1 MKQLDFKKNKI
12 RSPHQNLLLY
22 IIPAMAGLLLF
33 GYAWFLIHLVYTS
46 YSQMHVF
53 ALDRFQTNV
62 KNEAYHLGYFLSERK
77 QDLQVLSKDKTI
89 QAYFL
94 NKALGMTWAYG
105 LKGSLYNINA
115 KLKKYLQTRTF
126 AGKKIYSRIALIDCE
141 NTVLADTQSENK
153 NLGLLKWHN
162 KFTGL
167 KNNKPSI
174 IIDKNTNNILLVSA
188 PCMVKGELKGWL
200 MAWINFQVISD
211 HLLKTSSDI
220 KATHDNGL
228 KLAAIVSD
236 SSVLLFGQKGTIF
249 KKKLSLTPVKQR
261 SMGNDWAKIN
271 NRTLVTLTNLSVE
284 KQFLAKL
291 KPKNQEVIIYGI
303 IVPDTHLIL
312 YEIVEADQIIGP
324 YKQKWL
330 ITGLILL
337 SIGILGGII
346 FAILISIK
354 QSAIKARYQEA
365 STQRKILEKKNKQL
379 EEQIKIRKKTE
390 KQLIVAKSE
399 AEQAA
404 KNLSIALKESEQLR
418 QQAEAATKAKSQF
431 LANMSHELRTPMNGI
446 IGMIDLTLDTDL
458 SKEQKDLLE
467 TAKSSAY
474 NLLKIL
480 NDILDFSKI
489 EAGKLELEKMEFSI
503 KETLDS
509 ALTPLAILAAQKG
522 LNLNYHVDQ
531 QVPDLVIGDQ
541 IRVIQVLNNLVNNA
555 IKFTEQ
561 GEITVSVSL
570 KTRQKE
576 NHQEKAVIL
585 FTVKDTGIGIP
596 KDKKDIIFESFS
608 QGDNSITRQ
617 YGGTGL
623 GITISKELIELM
635 DGNISIESEVGKG
648 TTVTFTIPF
657 LIALKRGKYPEPNK
671 AKNEE
676 KGKSQSAVSGRQVL
690 LIEDNP
696 VNQKLAELILKKWG
710 SNVIIAENGKKAL
723 DILKNKQFDFILMDC
738 QMPEMDGFEATK
750 AIRKKESKTGAHI
763 PIIAMTALAM
773 KTDKERCIQ
782 AGMDAYISKPIKQ
795 DELLKVITE
804 ILSP

>member
-1 MKQLDFKKNKI
+1 
-12 RSPHQNLLLY
+12 
-22 IIPAMAGLLLF
+22 
-33 GYAWFLIHLVYTS
+33 
-46 YSQMHVF
+46 
-53 ALDRFQTNV
+53 
-62 KNEAYHLGYFLSERK
+62 
-77 QDLQVLSKDKTI
+77 
-89 QAYFL
+89 
-94 NKALGMTWAYG
+94 
-105 LKGSLYNINA
+105 
-115 KLKKYLQTRTF
+115 
-126 AGKKIYSRIALIDCE
+126 
-141 NTVLADTQSENK
+141 
-153 NLGLLKWHN
+153 
-162 KFTGL
+162 
-167 KNNKPSI
+167 
-174 IIDKNTNNILLVSA
+174 
-188 PCMVKGELKGWL
+188 
-200 MAWINFQVISD
+200 
-211 HLLKTSSDI
+211 
-220 KATHDNGL
+220 
-228 KLAAIVSD
+228 
-236 SSVLLFGQKGTIF
+236 
-249 KKKLSLTPVKQR
+249 
-261 SMGNDWAKIN
+261 
-271 NRTLVTLTNLSVE
+271 
-284 KQFLAKL
+284 
-291 KPKNQEVIIYGI
+291 
-303 IVPDTHLIL
+303 
-312 YEIVEADQIIGP
+312 
-324 YKQKWL
+324 
-330 ITGLILL
+330 
-337 SIGILGGII
+337 
-346 FAILISIK
+346 
-354 QSAIKARYQEA
+354 
-365 STQRKILEKKNKQL
+365 
-379 EEQIKIRKKTE
+379 
-390 KQLIVAKSE
+390 
-399 AEQAA
+399 
-404 KNLSIALKESEQLR
+404 
-418 QQAEAATKAKSQF
+418 
-431 LANMSHELRTPMNGI
+431 MNGI

-458 SKEQKDLLE
+458 SKEQKNLLE

-710 SNVIIAENGKKAL
+710 CNVIIAENGKKAL